1 MGTTLILPASSLR
14 HSKFSSLLSCAA
26 PFFFFFFF
34 FFVSFFFSF
43 FFPCLR
49 ACPRRWRRSR
59 LLSSLSCVLKLS
71 ALARPR
77 RFSPDPG
84 AGDNRRNPRGAA
96 WDRRSPRWP
105 PDEVKYVS
113 PLARGLLEADDSRA
127 KASSPPSSRP

>member
-96 WDRRSPRWP
+96 WDRRSVCKRGQ
-105 PDEVKYVS
+105 KGKGHGIVS
-113 PLARGLLEADDSRA
+113 LTRLEWQA
-127 KASSPPSSRP
+127 KRVGSNHVL